1 MCGPESFRT
10 HRKAGS
16 DELLKIRII
25 FRSIVDGDIDY
36 IMVLFR
42 VFTSFWAFF
51 FKFKGG
57 GGAGAA
63 GVTFF
68 WKVMPYGQIKTILV
82 S

>member
-16 DELLKIRII
+16 DELLKTRII

-36 IMVLFR
+36 MVLSR
-42 VFTSFWAFF
+42 VFR
-51 FKFKGG
+51 GG
-57 GGAGAA
+57 GGGGGGAA

>member
-16 DELLKIRII
+16 DELLKTRII

-36 IMVLFR
+36 MVLFR

-51 FKFKGG
+51 SNLRG
-57 GGAGAA
+57 GGAGAQVPP
-63 GVTFF
+63 G
-68 WKVMPYGQIKTILV
+68 
-82 S
+82 